1 MLRRILTFVALVLV
15 FVLLA
20 VPSVAQSEKLV
31 VASFYAVD
39 QTAGWDGVVAKF
51 QELHPG
57 VEVEVQ
63 VTAFDEYLPKLLT
76 QVAGGDAPD
85 VVGVENTPF
94 PQFVDRGILMDV
106 TDLLETDTTDFT
118 KDDFFPYLLDR
129 YTYDGRVYG
138 IPYDAQPFGLLYYN
152 PALFE
157 AAGVEFP
164 TSDWTWEDALEAA
177 KRLTVTN
184 ADGTISQYGWAA
196 CDRWDYFLYGGG
208 GALVDD
214 LRNPTMSMLDT
225 PESIAALQ
233 FQVDLMHTEKV
244 APTPQTLEG
253 VGCASLFTTGQAAM
267 FTGGFWE
274 AVFNPEPFATMGARI
289 VRGPVKSEETRV
301 YPTGGTAYAILE
313 ASDQKELAWDFIKL
327 FLGLT
332 GYEAAY
338 AAAGF
343 GSIYPPAH
351 IPSFEWYA
359 EQPIEFLDTIQPN
372 GDMIP
377 YVRFAPYALKWPEIR
392 AKCVDPDMDLV
403 MRNELPIAETVAKI
417 SACVNDELSG

>member
-1 MLRRILTFVALVLV
+1 MLRRLLTFSMLMIV
-15 FVLLA
+15 FILFTAPSLA
-20 VPSVAQSEKLV
+20 QGEKLV

-51 QELHPG
+51 QEIHPG

-106 TDLLETDTTDFT
+106 TDLLETDTTDFS

-129 YTYDGRVYG
+129 YTYDGKVYG

-152 PALFE
+152 PALFD
-157 AAGVEFP
+157 AAGVDYP
-164 TSDWTWEDALEAA
+164 TAEWTWDDALDAA
-177 KRLTVTN
+177 KKLTVTN

-196 CDRWDYFLYGGG
+196 CDSWNYFLYTGG
-208 GALVDD
+208 GAMVDD
-214 LRNPTMSMLDT
+214 LRNPTTSMLDT
-225 PESIAALQ
+225 PESIAAIQ
-233 FQVDLMHTEKV
+233 FHVDLMHTEKV
-244 APTPQTLEG
+244 APSPQTLEG

-274 AVFNPEPFATMGARI
+274 AVFNPEPFATMGVHI
-289 VRGPVKSEETRV
+289 EMGPVKSEETRV

-338 AAAGF
+338 AAAAY

-377 YVRFAPYALKWPEIR
+377 FVRFAPYALKWPEIQS
-392 AKCVDPDMDLV
+392 KCVNPDMDLV
-403 MRNELPIAETVAKI
+403 MRNELPIAETMAKI
-417 SACVNDELSG
+417 SACVNDELAG